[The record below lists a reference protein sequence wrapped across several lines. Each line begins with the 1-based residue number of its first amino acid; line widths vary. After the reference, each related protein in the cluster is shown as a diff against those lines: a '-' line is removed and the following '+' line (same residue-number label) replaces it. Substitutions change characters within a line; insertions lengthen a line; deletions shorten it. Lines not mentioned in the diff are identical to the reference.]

1 MEDDLQQ
8 QLEKYL
14 KAPGYEPQDVSALAR
29 GMGIDSRRRKELR
42 ALLQS
47 LLEQGKLLRLSKARY
62 ALRKPAGGDVNG
74 RIIRRDNGRLLFHP
88 DDAGCA
94 ALRSLCPVYDGGA
107 LALSAHDARD
117 AMDGDR
123 VRASVRLHRAGGC
136 RRRAHRSRRPE
147 AEELSLQVRVEEIQE
162 RGHNRWVGIY
172 HSDGRFG
179 YMHGD
184 GKTAPERVRLTTPP
198 PPELLPFMSIVV
210 EPLTRPIAKTEATG
224 RIISVLG
231 WPNDAGVQVTTVIH
245 QYELPDRFPQDVLD
259 ESAAMPDVLSPQDLS
274 GRDDW
279 RTRCVV
285 TIDPASARD
294 FDDAVAV
301 RRIPGGWELAVHI
314 ADVSHYVRPGSAL
327 DREAARRG
335 NSTYLPDRVLPML
348 PPRLCDGICS
358 LRQGEDR
365 LTRLCLMQ
373 INEIGETVKAEFR
386 DAVIRSRLRM
396 SYPEALAV
404 LERRGSSGD
413 AEVDTMLAEAHTL
426 AQLLRKRR
434 FSMGALNFDMPELQV
449 VTDEHG
455 VPVDV
460 QQEESDISHQLIEE
474 FMLAANEAVAHALN
488 AHSIPTV
495 YRVHEAPDSAKL
507 QEFAVQLKTYGIPAG
522 TLASREELA
531 RVMESIRGHADE
543 PLLKVALLRCMM
555 RACYA
560 PKALGHYGLAKGDYC
575 HFTSPI
581 RRYADLLVHRGFS
594 RLSGSQSA
602 PLPSAGRLEDIA
614 RHLSERERVSAAA
627 ENEAEQ
633 KMLLLY
639 MEQQCSAEHPREWEA
654 VITAVWAQGL
664 VAELP
669 QLRLKGFIS
678 GAELPGASR
687 WYHER
692 HADCW
697 RSFDGAC
704 LRPGDTVRV
713 VPINI
718 DPATGFL
725 DFRPVES
732 GLPPV

>member
-1 MEDDLQQ
+1 MEEDLQQ
-8 QLEKYL
+8 LLEQYL
-14 KAPGYEPQDVSALAR
+14 NAPGYEPQDVSALAR
-29 GMGIDSRRRKELR
+29 GMGIDSRRRRELR
-42 ALLQS
+42 ELLQS
-47 LLEQGKLLRLSKARY
+47 WLEQGKLLKLSKARY
-62 ALRKPAGGDVNG
+62 ALRKPTGGNVTG
-74 RIIRRDNGRLLFHP
+74 RVIRRDNGKLLFLP
-88 DDAGCA
+88 DDAGRA
-94 ALRSLCPVYDGGA
+94 ALRSLSPAYDGGA
-107 LALSAHDARD
+107 LLLPEHESRG

-123 VRASVRLHRAGGC
+123 VQAAVRLHRSGGYQ
-136 RRRAHRSRRPE
+136 RRGRGARRPDVG
-147 AEELSLQVRVEEIQE
+147 ELSLRVRVEDILE

-172 HSDGRFG
+172 KSDGRYG
-179 YMHGD
+179 YMMGD

-210 EPLTRPIAKTEATG
+210 EPFTHPIARTEATG

-231 WPNDAGVQVTTVIH
+231 WPDDAGVQITTIIH
-245 QYELPDRFPQDVLD
+245 QYDLPESFPQEVLD
-259 ESAAMPDVLSPQDLS
+259 ESAAIPETLSPTELS

-279 RTRCVV
+279 RNRCVI

-294 FDDAVAV
+294 FDDAIAV
-301 RRIPGGWELAVHI
+301 RRVPEGWELAVHI
-314 ADVSHYVRPGSAL
+314 ADVCHYVQPGSAL

-365 LTRLCLMQ
+365 LTRLCLMR
-373 INEIGETVKAEFR
+373 IDVTGETQHAEFR
-386 DAVIRSRLRM
+386 DAVICSRLRM
-396 SYPEALAV
+396 SYPEALVV
-404 LERRGSSGD
+404 LEQRGSSGD
-413 AEVDTMLAEAHTL
+413 AEVDAMLHEANTL

-434 FSMGALNFDMPELQV
+434 FDRGSLNLDMPELHV
-449 VTDEHG
+449 VTDDHG
-455 VPVDV
+455 LPIDV
-460 QQEESDISHQLIEE
+460 EQEESDISHQLIEE

-488 AHSIPTV
+488 ARAIPTV
-495 YRVHEAPDSAKL
+495 YRVHEAPDPVKL
-507 QEFAVQLKTYGIPAG
+507 QEFAGQLKTYGIPAG
-522 TLASREELA
+522 SLATREELA
-531 RVMESIRGHADE
+531 RVMERIRGHVDE
-543 PLLKVALLRCMM
+543 PLLKVSLLRCMM
-555 RACYA
+555 RACYS

-581 RRYADLLVHRGFS
+581 RRYADLLVHRGFC
-594 RLSGSQSA
+594 RLSGGKSPHLPQ
-602 PLPSAGRLEDIA
+602 LPSAGKLEDIA
-614 RHLSERERVSAAA
+614 RHLSERERISASA

-639 MEQQCSAEHPREWEA
+639 MEKQCEAEKPRIWEA
-654 VITAVWAQGL
+654 IITAVWGQGL
-664 VAELP
+664 VVELP
-669 QLRLKGFIS
+669 LLRLRGFIS

-704 LRPGDTVRV
+704 LKPGDSIRV

-718 DPATGFL
+718 DPVTGFL

-732 GLPPV
+732 

>member
-1 MEDDLQQ
+1 MESDLE
-8 QLEKYL
+8 QLLEQYL
-14 KAPGYEPQDVSALAR
+14 SAPAYEPQDISALAR

-47 LLEQGKLLRLSKARY
+47 LLEQGKLLKLSKARY
-62 ALRKPAGGDVNG
+62 ALRKPAGGAVNG
-74 RIIRRDNGRLLFHP
+74 RIIRRDNGKLLFLP
-88 DDAGCA
+88 DSAGEA
-94 ALRSLCPVYDGGA
+94 AIRSLCPTYDGGP
-107 LALSAHDARD
+107 LSLPERDARD

-123 VRASVRLHRAGGC
+123 VRASVRLHRTRGH

-147 AEELSLQVRVEEIQE
+147 AGELTLQVRVEEIAE

-172 HSDGRFG
+172 HSDGHYG

-198 PPELLPFMSIVV
+198 PPELLPFMSILV

-245 QYELPDRFPQDVLD
+245 QYELPDSFPQEVLD
-259 ESAAMPDVLSPQDLS
+259 ESSAIPDALSPQDLL

-279 RTRCVV
+279 RTRCVI
-285 TIDPASARD
+285 TIDPATARD

-301 RRIPGGWELAVHI
+301 RRISGGWELAVHI
-314 ADVSHYVRPGSAL
+314 ADVSHYVKPGSAL
-327 DREAARRG
+327 DREAMRRG

-373 INEIGETVKAEFR
+373 IDESGRTVKADFR
-386 DAVIRSRLRM
+386 DAVICSRLRM

-404 LERRGSSGD
+404 LEHRTESGD
-413 AEVDTMLAEAHTL
+413 TEVDAMLAEAHTL
-426 AQLLRKRR
+426 AQLLRQQR
-434 FSMGALNFDMPELQV
+434 FSHGALNLDMPELQV

-455 VPVDV
+455 FPVDV
-460 QQEESDISHQLIEE
+460 LPEESDIAHQLIEE

-488 AHSIPTV
+488 AHAIPTV

-507 QEFAVQLKTYGIPAG
+507 QEFSELLKSYGIPVG
-522 TLASREELA
+522 HLATRTEVV
-531 RVMESIRGHADE
+531 RVMEKLRGHADE
-543 PLLKVALLRCMM
+543 PLLKLALLRCMM

-560 PKALGHYGLAKGDYC
+560 PKASGHYGLAKGDYC

-581 RRYADLLVHRGFS
+581 RRYADLVVHRGFS
-594 RLSGSQSA
+594 RLSGGKSV
-602 PLPSAGRLEDIA
+602 PLPSAGKLEEIS
-614 RHLSERERVSAAA
+614 RHLSERERISASA

-639 MEQQCSAEHPREWEA
+639 MEHQCSAEQPREWDA
-654 VITAVWAQGL
+654 VVTALWAQG
-664 VAELP
+664 VVVELP
-669 QLRLKGFIS
+669 LLRLKGFIS
-678 GAELPGASR
+678 AAELPGSSR
-687 WYHER
+687 QYPTC
-692 HADCW
+692 HAGCRDA
-697 RSFDGAC
+697 RFGAC
-704 LRPGDTVRV
+704 LRPGDTLRV
-713 VPINI
+713 IPVNI

-725 DFRPVES
+725 DLRPA
-732 GLPPV
+732 

>member
-8 QLEKYL
+8 LLEQYL
-14 KAPGYEPQDVSALAR
+14 TAPGYEPQDVSALAR
-29 GMGIDSRRRKELR
+29 GMGIDSRRRRELR
-42 ALLQS
+42 ELLQS
-47 LLEQGKLLRLSKARY
+47 WLEQGKLFKLSKARY
-62 ALRKPAGGDVNG
+62 ALRKPTGGNVTG
-74 RIIRRDNGRLLFHP
+74 RVIRRDNGKLLFLP
-88 DDAGCA
+88 DDDGRA
-94 ALRSLCPVYDGGA
+94 ALRSLSPAYDGGA
-107 LALSAHDARD
+107 LLLPEHESRG

-123 VRASVRLHRAGGC
+123 VQAAVRLHRSGGFQ
-136 RRRAHRSRRPE
+136 RRGRGARRPDVG
-147 AEELSLQVRVEEIQE
+147 ELSLRVRVEEILE

-172 HSDGRFG
+172 KSDGRYG
-179 YMHGD
+179 YMMGD

-210 EPLTRPIAKTEATG
+210 EPLTHPIARTEATG

-231 WPNDAGVQVTTVIH
+231 WPDDAGVQITTIMH
-245 QYELPDRFPQDVLD
+245 QYDLPDSFPQEVLD
-259 ESAAMPDVLSPQDLS
+259 ESAAIPETLSPAELS

-279 RTRCVV
+279 RNRCVV

-294 FDDAVAV
+294 FDDAIAV
-301 RRIPGGWELAVHI
+301 RRVPEGWELAVHI
-314 ADVSHYVRPGSAL
+314 ADVSHYVQPGSAL

-365 LTRLCLMQ
+365 LTRLCLMR
-373 INEIGETVKAEFR
+373 IDATGETRHAEFR
-386 DAVIRSRLRM
+386 DAVICSRLRM

-404 LERRGSSGD
+404 LEQRSSSGD
-413 AEVDTMLAEAHTL
+413 AEVDAMLHEANTL

-434 FSMGALNFDMPELQV
+434 FDRGSLNLDMPELHV
-449 VTDEHG
+449 VTDDHG
-455 VPVDV
+455 LPIDV
-460 QQEESDISHQLIEE
+460 EQEESDISHQLIEE

-488 AHSIPTV
+488 ARAIPTV
-495 YRVHEAPDSAKL
+495 YRVHEAPDPAKL
-507 QEFAVQLKTYGIPAG
+507 QEFAGQLKTYGIPAG
-522 TLASREELA
+522 SLVTREELV
-531 RVMESIRGHADE
+531 RVMERIRGHVDE
-543 PLLKVALLRCMM
+543 PLLKVSLLRCMM
-555 RACYA
+555 RACYS

-594 RLSGSQSA
+594 RLSGGKSPHLPQ
-602 PLPSAGRLEDIA
+602 LPSAGKLEDIA
-614 RHLSERERVSAAA
+614 RHLSERERISASA

-639 MEQQCSAEHPREWEA
+639 MEKQCEAEKPRIWEA
-654 VITAVWAQGL
+654 IITAVWGQGL
-664 VAELP
+664 VVELP
-669 QLRLKGFIS
+669 LLRLRGFIS

-704 LRPGDTVRV
+704 LKPGDSVCV

-732 GLPPV
+732 

>member
-1 MEDDLQQ
+1 MQ
-8 QLEKYL
+8 QLLEQYL
-14 KAPGYEPQDVSALAR
+14 TAPGYEPQDVSALAR
-29 GMGIDSRRRKELR
+29 GMGIDARRRRELR
-42 ALLQS
+42 ELLQS
-47 LLEQGKLLRLSKARY
+47 WLEQGKLLRLSKARY
-62 ALRKPAGGDVNG
+62 ALRKPTGGNVTG
-74 RIIRRDNGRLLFHP
+74 RVIRRDNGKLLFLP
-88 DDAGCA
+88 DDDGRA
-94 ALRSLCPVYDGGA
+94 ALRALSPAYDGGA
-107 LALSAHDARD
+107 LLLPEHESRG

-123 VRASVRLHRAGGC
+123 VQAAVRLHRTGGSQ
-136 RRRAHRSRRPE
+136 RRGRGARRPDVG
-147 AEELSLQVRVEEIQE
+147 ELSLRVRVEEILE

-172 HSDGRFG
+172 KSDGRYG
-179 YMHGD
+179 YMMGD

-210 EPLTRPIAKTEATG
+210 EPLTHPIARTEATG

-231 WPNDAGVQVTTVIH
+231 WPDDAGVQITTIIH
-245 QYELPDRFPQDVLD
+245 QYDLPEAFPQEVLD
-259 ESAAMPDVLSPQDLS
+259 ESAAIPEKLSPAELS

-279 RTRCVV
+279 RNRCVI

-294 FDDAVAV
+294 FDDAIAV
-301 RRIPGGWELAVHI
+301 RRVPEGWELAVHI
-314 ADVSHYVRPGSAL
+314 ADVSYYVQPGSAL

-365 LTRLCLMQ
+365 LTRLCLMR
-373 INEIGETVKAEFR
+373 IDATGETRHAEFR
-386 DAVIRSRLRM
+386 DAVICSRLRM

-404 LERRGSSGD
+404 LEQRGSSGD
-413 AEVDTMLAEAHTL
+413 AEVDAMLRDANTL

-434 FSMGALNFDMPELQV
+434 FDRGSLNLDMPELHV
-449 VTDEHG
+449 VTDDHG
-455 VPVDV
+455 FPIDV
-460 QQEESDISHQLIEE
+460 EQEESDISHQLIEE

-488 AHSIPTV
+488 ARAIPTV
-495 YRVHEAPDSAKL
+495 YRVHEAPDPAKL
-507 QEFAVQLKTYGIPAG
+507 QEFAGQLKTYGIPAG
-522 TLASREELA
+522 ALATREELA
-531 RVMESIRGHADE
+531 RVMERIRGHADE
-543 PLLKVALLRCMM
+543 PLLKVSLLRCMM
-555 RACYA
+555 RACYSS
-560 PKALGHYGLAKGDYC
+560 KALGHYGLAKGDYC

-594 RLSGSQSA
+594 RLSGGKKTHLP
-602 PLPSAGRLEDIA
+602 PLPSAGKLDDIA
-614 RHLSERERVSAAA
+614 RHLSETERISASA
-627 ENEAEQ
+627 ENETEQ

-639 MEQQCSAEHPREWEA
+639 MEKQCEAEKPRVWEA
-654 VITAVWAQGL
+654 TITAVWGQGL

-669 QLRLKGFIS
+669 LLRLRGFIS

-718 DPATGFL
+718 DPSTGFL
-725 DFRPVES
+725 DFRPVEF
-732 GLPPV
+732 

>member
-1 MEDDLQQ
+1 MQ
-8 QLEKYL
+8 QLLEQYL
-14 KAPGYEPQDVSALAR
+14 TAPGYEPQDVSALAR
-29 GMGIDSRRRKELR
+29 GMGIDSRRRRELR
-42 ALLQS
+42 ELLQS
-47 LLEQGKLLRLSKARY
+47 WLEQGKLLKLSKARY
-62 ALRKPAGGDVNG
+62 ALRKPTGGNVTG
-74 RIIRRDNGRLLFHP
+74 RVIRRDNGKLLFLP
-88 DDAGCA
+88 DDDGRA
-94 ALRSLCPVYDGGA
+94 ALRSLSPAYDGGA
-107 LALSAHDARD
+107 LLLPEHESRG

-123 VRASVRLHRAGGC
+123 VQAAVRLHRSGGYQ
-136 RRRAHRSRRPE
+136 RRGRGARRPDVG
-147 AEELSLQVRVEEIQE
+147 ELSLRVRVEEILE

-172 HSDGRFG
+172 KSDGRYG
-179 YMHGD
+179 YMMGD
-184 GKTAPERVRLTTPP
+184 GKTAPDRVRLTTPP

-210 EPLTRPIAKTEATG
+210 EPLTHPIARTEATG

-231 WPNDAGVQVTTVIH
+231 WPDDAGVQITTIIH
-245 QYELPDRFPQDVLD
+245 QYDLPESFPQEVLD
-259 ESAAMPDVLSPQDLS
+259 ESAAIPETLSPTELS

-279 RTRCVV
+279 RNRCVI

-294 FDDAVAV
+294 YDDAIAV
-301 RRIPGGWELAVHI
+301 RRVPEGWELAVHI
-314 ADVSHYVRPGSAL
+314 ADVSHYVQPGSAL

-365 LTRLCLMQ
+365 LTRLCLMR
-373 INEIGETVKAEFR
+373 IDATGETRHAEFR
-386 DAVIRSRLRM
+386 DAVICSRLRM

-404 LERRGSSGD
+404 LEQRSSSGD
-413 AEVDTMLAEAHTL
+413 AEVDSMLHEASTL

-434 FSMGALNFDMPELQV
+434 FDRGSLNLDMPELHV
-449 VTDEHG
+449 VTDDHG
-455 VPVDV
+455 LPIDV
-460 QQEESDISHQLIEE
+460 EQEESDISHQLIEE

-488 AHSIPTV
+488 ARAIPTV
-495 YRVHEAPDSAKL
+495 YRVHEAPDPAKL
-507 QEFAVQLKTYGIPAG
+507 QEFAGQLKTYGIPAG
-522 TLASREELA
+522 SLATREELA
-531 RVMESIRGHADE
+531 RVMERIRGHVDE
-543 PLLKVALLRCMM
+543 PLLKVSLLRCMM
-555 RACYA
+555 RACYS

-581 RRYADLLVHRGFS
+581 RRYADLLVHRGFC
-594 RLSGSQSA
+594 RLSGGKSPHLPQ
-602 PLPSAGRLEDIA
+602 LPSAGKLEDIA
-614 RHLSERERVSAAA
+614 RHLSERERISASA

-639 MEQQCSAEHPREWEA
+639 MEKQCEAEKPRIWEA
-654 VITAVWAQGL
+654 IITAVWGQGL
-664 VAELP
+664 VVELP
-669 QLRLKGFIS
+669 LLRLRGFIS

-704 LRPGDTVRV
+704 LKPGDSVRV

-732 GLPPV
+732 

>member
-1 MEDDLQQ
+1 MQ
-8 QLEKYL
+8 QLLEQYL
-14 KAPGYEPQDVSALAR
+14 TAPGYEPQDVSALAR
-29 GMGIDSRRRKELR
+29 GMGIDSRRRRELR
-42 ALLQS
+42 ELLQAW
-47 LLEQGKLLRLSKARY
+47 LEQGKLLKLSKARY
-62 ALRKPAGGDVNG
+62 ALRKPTGGNVTG
-74 RIIRRDNGRLLFHP
+74 RVIRRDNGKLLFLP
-88 DDAGCA
+88 DDDGRA
-94 ALRSLCPVYDGGA
+94 ALRSLSPAYDGGA
-107 LALSAHDARD
+107 LLLPEHESRG

-123 VRASVRLHRAGGC
+123 VQAAVRLHRSGGYQ
-136 RRRAHRSRRPE
+136 RRGRGARRPDVG
-147 AEELSLQVRVEEIQE
+147 ELSLRVRVEEILE

-172 HSDGRFG
+172 KSDGRYG
-179 YMHGD
+179 YMMGD

-210 EPLTRPIAKTEATG
+210 EPLTHPIARTEATG

-231 WPNDAGVQVTTVIH
+231 WPDDAGVQITTIIH
-245 QYELPDRFPQDVLD
+245 QYDLPESFPQEVLD
-259 ESAAMPDVLSPQDLS
+259 ESAAIPETLSPTELS
-274 GRDDW
+274 GRADW
-279 RTRCVV
+279 RNRCVI

-294 FDDAVAV
+294 FDDAIAV
-301 RRIPGGWELAVHI
+301 RRVPEGWELAVHI
-314 ADVSHYVRPGSAL
+314 ADVSHYVQPGSAL

-365 LTRLCLMQ
+365 LTRLCLMR
-373 INEIGETVKAEFR
+373 IDATGETRHAEFR
-386 DAVIRSRLRM
+386 DAVICSRLRM

-404 LERRGSSGD
+404 LEQRGSSGD
-413 AEVDTMLAEAHTL
+413 AEVDAMLHEANTL

-434 FSMGALNFDMPELQV
+434 FDRGSLNLDMPELHV
-449 VTDEHG
+449 VTDDHG
-455 VPVDV
+455 LPIDV
-460 QQEESDISHQLIEE
+460 EQEESDISHQLIEE

-488 AHSIPTV
+488 ARAIPTV
-495 YRVHEAPDSAKL
+495 YRVHEAPDPAKL
-507 QEFAVQLKTYGIPAG
+507 QEFAGQLKTYGIPAG
-522 TLASREELA
+522 SLATREELV
-531 RVMESIRGHADE
+531 RVMERIRGHVDE
-543 PLLKVALLRCMM
+543 PLLKVSLLRCMM
-555 RACYA
+555 RACYS

-581 RRYADLLVHRGFS
+581 RRYADLLVHRGFC
-594 RLSGSQSA
+594 RLSGGKSPHLPQ
-602 PLPSAGRLEDIA
+602 LPSAGKLEDIA
-614 RHLSERERVSAAA
+614 RHLSERERVSASA

-639 MEQQCSAEHPREWEA
+639 MEKQCEAEKPRIWEA
-654 VITAVWAQGL
+654 IITAVWGQGL
-664 VAELP
+664 VVELP
-669 QLRLKGFIS
+669 LLRLRGFIS

-697 RSFDGAC
+697 RSFDGVC
-704 LRPGDTVRV
+704 LKPGDSIRV

-732 GLPPV
+732 